1 MAECISET
9 EKDLIMNSDLEL
21 PQKVLTGGDRSDRH
35 LIRSLHLSME
45 HASGADLIVSFLM
58 ESGVR
63 MLIEELK
70 PLAIKD
76 SDQNPDR
83 QLSGDHTAICTVSS
97 EA

>member
-9 EKDLIMNSDLEL
+9 ENELIMNSDLGL

-70 PLAIKD
+70 PLAMKT
-76 SDQNPDR
+76 R
-83 QLSGDHTAICTVSS
+83 
-97 EA
+97 